1 MKRIREPAKDIPVIA
16 KTDVLVVG
24 GGPAGLAAALGA
36 AREGATTMLVERY
49 GFFGGVITQAMVET
63 IAWYRHE
70 QTVDANGI
78 GCEFER
84 RAREATGARD
94 YFTGHSACLHTD
106 IFKYVADEMIREAG
120 VTPLLHCLAVG
131 PIMHQDVIQGV
142 LIESKSGR
150 QAILA
155 KRVVDATGDADIAAR
170 AGAPYTQV
178 EATKRQNRDLHPKD
192 TLFPVTVGFC
202 MTGVDAG
209 KFAAY
214 VEANPTYIKDW
225 APRTTG
231 KEDDVRS
238 NNLVQVV
245 RKAVEAGVIPEGVVM
260 NGFWDSITEEGEAR
274 GLNMTR
280 VCGVDPTD
288 VWDLTRGEMEGR
300 QQVTYAVEALRT
312 FAPGFEEA
320 KLAATG
326 SAVGVRESRI
336 IVGEY
341 MLTEEDVRNQASF
354 EDSIGVFPEF
364 LDGYEWVVIPTT
376 GRYFQVP
383 YRITVPL
390 EVENL
395 LVAGRSVA
403 GDRVSHAATRQMMCC
418 TVTGQGAGVAAAVS
432 IDDGVVVR
440 EVDVARVQEG
450 LERQGVRIK

>member
-1 MKRIREPAKDIPVIA
+1 MKRIKEPAKDIPVLA
-16 KTDVLVVG
+16 ETDVLVVG

-84 RAREATGARD
+84 RAREGGGARD
-94 YFTGHSACLHTD
+94 YFTGRSACLHTD

-155 KRVVDATGDADIAAR
+155 KRVIDATGDADIAAR
-170 AGAPYTQV
+170 AGAPYTKA
-178 EATKRQNRDLHPKD
+178 EATRHRDKDLHPKN

-202 MTGVDAG
+202 MTGVDPDR
-209 KFAAY
+209 FAAY
-214 VEANPTYIKDW
+214 VDGNPCHIKDW

-231 KEDDVRS
+231 KEDDIRS
-238 NNLVQVV
+238 NNLVQVI
-245 RKAVEAGVIPEGVVM
+245 RRAVEAAIIPEGVVM
-260 NGFWDSITEEGEAR
+260 NGFWDSITEEGEVR

-288 VWDLTRGEMEGR
+288 VWDLTKGEMEGR
-300 QQVTYAVEALRT
+300 QQVLYAVDALRA
-312 FAPGFEEA
+312 FAPGFEGA

-326 SAVGVRESRI
+326 TAVGVRESRI
-336 IVGEY
+336 IIGEY
-341 MLTEEDVRNQASF
+341 MLTEDDVRNQASF
-354 EDSIGVFPEF
+354 DDSIGVFPEF

-432 IDDGVVVR
+432 VDADVAVR